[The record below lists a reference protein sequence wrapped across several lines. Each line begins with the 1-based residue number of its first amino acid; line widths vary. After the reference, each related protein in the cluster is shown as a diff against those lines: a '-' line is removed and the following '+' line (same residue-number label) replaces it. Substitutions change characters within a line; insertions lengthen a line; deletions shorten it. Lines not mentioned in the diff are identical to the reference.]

1 MIAPDLQTWLDANG
15 IDIQTIEPEIEKS
28 LLARFEAEQQVAP
41 KPVTE
46 AIVLSDDWPRR
57 TYRQPTQGAL
67 FDCSE
72 QYQ

>member
-1 MIAPDLQTWLDANG
+1 MDFQAWLQARD
-15 IDIQTIEPEIEKS
+15 IDCQALVPE
-28 LLARFEAEQQVAP
+28 LLAALQMQFEREQQQQA
-41 KPVTE
+41 PVTE

-57 TYRQPTQGAL
+57 VHRVTQKML

>member
-1 MIAPDLQTWLDANG
+1 MDFAQFLDANG

-41 KPVTE
+41 KPVAE

-57 TYRQPTQGAL
+57 TYRQPTQGNL
-67 FDCSE
+67 FDCSPE
-72 QYQ
+72 YQ